1 MKSEEVVSV
10 LEAEMQVE
18 IERSDST
25 NRILKDLENKHK
37 KCKEQ
42 LEKRRNNKW
51 SQIRFREANT
61 TSSYK
66 HDFKYQKRRNNRKK
80 KKTDAGLI

>member
-18 IERSDST
+18 IERSDRT
-25 NRILKDLENKHK
+25 NKIFKDLEKKHK
-37 KCKEQ
+37 KYNEQ
-42 LEKRRNNKW
+42 LEKRRKNKC
-51 SQIRFREANT
+51 SQITFREANT

-80 KKTDAGLI
+80 K